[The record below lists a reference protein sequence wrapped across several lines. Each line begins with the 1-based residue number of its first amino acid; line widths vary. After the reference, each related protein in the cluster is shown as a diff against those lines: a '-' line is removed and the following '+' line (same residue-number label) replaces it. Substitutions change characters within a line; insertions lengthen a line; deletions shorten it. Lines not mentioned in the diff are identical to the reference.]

1 MGSAAVKTKRFP
13 APRILAAALLLPL
26 VISASACGR
35 RGALEPPNAPTKTS
49 ATGPSATRALPST
62 VGTGGE
68 AVSDQAAVS
77 AGDELS
83 PTAVSP
89 ASGAAPVETARGA
102 KRGYTI
108 PKQSFILD
116 PLL

>member
-1 MGSAAVKTKRFP
+1 MA
-13 APRILAAALLLPL
+13 LAG
-26 VISASACGR
+26 CGR
-35 RGALEPPNAPTKTS
+35 RGALEPPNATS
-49 ATGPSATRALPST
+49 RTSSTSPAPSSTRALPST
-62 VGTGGE
+62 VAAGGE
-68 AVSDQAAVS
+68 AASDQAAVA

-83 PTAVSP
+83 SSAVSP
-89 ASGAAPVETARGA
+89 AGSSAPRETGRGA